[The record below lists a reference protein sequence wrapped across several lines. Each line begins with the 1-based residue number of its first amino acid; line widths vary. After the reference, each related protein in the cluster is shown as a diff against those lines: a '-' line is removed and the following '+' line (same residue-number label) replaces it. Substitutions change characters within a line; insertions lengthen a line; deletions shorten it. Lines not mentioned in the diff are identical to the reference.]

1 MTGITAELFDLLEKS
16 AAEADALA
24 SRLAEVEREKKAALE
39 SAAARPA
46 PAPVLDSRLAL
57 RLAEALEQNNL
68 LEPGVGKEAAAEHIK
83 RNPNDVMR
91 YAIGLLSPVDTGGL
105 SVNAKS
111 AAETKKNPGDPVVV
125 EFEGRQLVDHDGWS
139 NVLRRR

>member
-1 MTGITAELFDLLEKS
+1 MSGITAEHFDLLEKS

-91 YAIGLLSPVDTGGL
+91 YAIGLLSPVDTGE
-105 SVNAKS
+105 V
-111 AAETKKNPGDPVVV
+111 
-125 EFEGRQLVDHDGWS
+125 
-139 NVLRRR
+139 RRRDQNESRRSGGSRIRRAPASRS